1 MIISKQVVAIK
12 QPEQK
17 EPTQWHLGIED
28 GNRIHIFFP
37 IDCTIQVYE

>member
-28 GNRIHIFFP
+28 GNRIHIFFL